1 LSNRKQKTGNRKPRR
16 RSFKKLDWL
25 LPRVLGAVLGG
36 LFFYAGLQKHYH
48 SWEFADAVLAY
59 QLGPMWLAGVV
70 AAVLPW
76 VELTAGGLLVAG
88 LKRRACLL
96 LIVLLTASFLVV
108 LVVTLARGLKI
119 DCGCGLFFQR
129 QVGVVPLLEDL
140 VLLAWAGGLYWWE
153 LRAASREQ

>member
-1 LSNRKQKTGNRKPRR
+1 MKLNR
-16 RSFKKLDWL
+16 L
-25 LPRVLGAVLGG
+25 LPRVLGIVLGG